1 MNTYKIFCKKVES
14 KNVKN
19 KDLYY
24 LYLYYHPTK
33 QKHPTLSSLKIK
45 IPKSCIVFEK
55 VGRSYSTNSV
65 VKISTNLP
73 KEYLLKT
80 GFESVDKLNKFLNEK
95 LEEFVKVNGRKE
107 FVERDK
113 KTLNEWFEILISGL
127 DNQGTLNRYVNVKN
141 LLELFQSQ
149 RKGGSKVIYM
159 SEIDVQF
166 INLFKSWLMSQPRSK
181 DEPRK
186 QNSINSSIYKLK
198 CLKSVINK
206 SHFSKYYS
214 YIVNPFDHI
223 SFSEVKRPHKVLTID
238 EIQKLI
244 NTELI
249 EVYRRKVPT
258 KDGVMLWGKPIE
270 GGVEERNKKNKRY
283 TSNHSLNDIRNYFLF
298 QFFSQGLRV
307 SDLITL
313 KWSDFVRINDENL
326 KIEKVMVKTQEIVK
340 VLVNQSLTTIISKYL
355 TRYDDLLNDELTR
368 LKELEREVEVKRQ
381 NTEFDY
387 ELFIKEEYLW
397 WEFVSDSYKE
407 ILFRNITRKKDNN
420 TLYSGYNING
430 SQLLEVRE
438 LMGEID
444 ETDFSE
450 NNTLNDLHD
459 ELKRIKYS
467 STTNEEEKKENE
479 RIKGRIGRFVKKY
492 FLKLITQSYE
502 REKERKR
509 KGKINFYELSLNNKH
524 LFINEMIMKLS
535 TNPIYKED
543 FVFELL
549 KNKDF
554 VNLNKTQ
561 FNMMDKVQYKKFQ
574 SVRTYYNGLLKIVGD
589 QCGLGDKLTS
599 HVSRHSFTSIT
610 MELIENVSPF
620 DLMNSLGHKNVSTT
634 QTYMKSF
641 GDRSVENI
649 NKRVQKSIGL
659 RL

>member
-492 FLKLITQSYE
+492 FLKLLTQSYE

-509 KGKINFYELSLNNKH
+509 KGRINFYESSLNNKH